1 MREISQLAYL
11 MKDLEEFFAACK
23 MSNVG
28 TMIADWFIIIQ
39 LSPTEDEEVNIQN
52 HTRSFFKNK
61 VTYVNHIQY
70 R

>member
-11 MKDLEEFFAACK
+11 MKDLEEFFAACN

-39 LSPTEDEEVNIQN
+39 LSPTEDEEVTN
-52 HTRSFFKNK
+52 
-61 VTYVNHIQY
+61 
-70 R
+70 